1 MSEQTQEKVELDYKM
16 QYEDFI
22 NEKGLDPNKFPPA
35 IGKRIRTIKMFV
47 GKYNA
52 NPSEQ
57 MKQNIIKEDIAT
69 ANLIMSWVE
78 QDYPDEIVDPSP
90 IVEEVVEETP
100 PAEGGDTPPAPDAE
114 GGEAPAQPAAEGDE
128 TPPAPPVEPVKTEE
142 ELAAE
147 KAAEEA
153 KAEEERKA
161 QVLAEMERKIM
172 DNIKGNR
179 IKSHVLEQ
187 IIGQK
192 PDSSVQKVG
201 KLTLKKVYLF
211 DGYELI

>member
-1 MSEQTQEKVELDYKM
+1 MSEETKEKVELDYKL

-35 IGKRIRTIKMFV
+35 VGKKIRTIKMFI

-78 QDYPDEIVDPSP
+78 QDYPDEIVDPNPTS
-90 IVEEVVEETP
+90 EEVIEGTL
-100 PAEGGDTPPAPDAE
+100 ANEGGDNPPAPAPE
-114 GGEAPAQPAAEGDE
+114 GGDNPPAQPANEGGDN
-128 TPPAPPVEPVKTEE
+128 PPAPAQPVKTEE
-142 ELAAE
+142 ELKAE
-147 KAAEEA
+147 QEEA
-153 KAEEERKA
+153 AKKAEEERKA
-161 QVLAEMERKIM
+161 QVLAEMERQIM
-172 DNIKGNR
+172 DNSSGNR
-179 IKSHVLEQ
+179 IKAHVLEE